1 LTVKVLDENGG
12 QETVQNEGGLFQ
24 LGGSPQ
30 SAQSTLTN
38 VTAVNT
44 PKGPMAFVIYLSPMN
59 YARNSDDYN
68 WSSRLFSLQIKS

>member
-1 LTVKVLDENGG
+1 
-12 QETVQNEGGLFQ
+12 
-24 LGGSPQ
+24 
-30 SAQSTLTN
+30 